1 MISNNVRSNQSTT
14 GKKPPVKKR
23 PQNTVTAETG
33 RTRIRMS
40 YFGPEANETAEL
52 DAQQFV
58 ESAER
63 LAEEK
68 NIFYHGYHRIC
79 TVFNRDIR
87 YHRMS
92 RIPDP
97 GDHPEFI
104 ARKINNHTFW
114 LGISTRKKLW
124 LLTFYRKNATS

>member
-1 MISNNVRSNQSTT
+1 
-14 GKKPPVKKR
+14 
-23 PQNTVTAETG
+23 
-33 RTRIRMS
+33 MS

-68 NIFYHGYHRIC
+68 NIFYHGHHRIGTIFGRDVRYHRI
-79 TVFNRDIR
+79 
-87 YHRMS
+87 S

-97 GDHPEFI
+97 EDHPEFI
-104 ARKINNHTFW
+104 ARRVNDQTFW
-114 LGISTRKKLW
+114 LGFSTKKKLW
-124 LLTFYRKNATS
+124 LLTFYRKNATP